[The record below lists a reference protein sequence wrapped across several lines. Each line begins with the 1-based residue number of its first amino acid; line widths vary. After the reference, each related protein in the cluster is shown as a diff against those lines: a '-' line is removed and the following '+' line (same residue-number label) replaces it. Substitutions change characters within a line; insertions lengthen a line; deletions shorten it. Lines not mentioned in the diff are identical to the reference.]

1 MWPLHLVFF
10 YPRWNPD
17 DTQWWQY
24 LFPVAV
30 LLVLALVVE
39 DSRLVASAVRRHC

>member
-24 LFPVAV
+24 LLSVAV
-30 LLVLALVVE
+30 LLILALLWRIRAGRE
-39 DSRLVASAVRRHC
+39 RRSRHC